1 MKESAVGLKRVNSDY
16 KAALEKMAQL
26 GEDLASDLARLADEL
41 DRQGQPETADM
52 LLQAS
57 HHHRTS
63 SIRSRAIAASLKPAD

>member
-1 MKESAVGLKRVNSDY
+1 MKEPAVRLKRVTSDY

-41 DRQGQPETADM
+41 NRQGQPETADM

-57 HHHRTS
+57 HHHRAS
-63 SIRSRAIAASLKPAD
+63 SIRSRALAASLNTAD

>member
-1 MKESAVGLKRVNSDY
+1 MKEPAVGLKRVTSDY

-57 HHHRTS
+57 HQHRTS
-63 SIRSRAIAASLKPAD
+63 SIRSRAIAASLNTAD